1 MKEFLDDKKLEVEAS
16 WEKLV
21 TGEQGRCVSLGN
33 PRPFPVCHK
42 VHSLFNRLL

>member
-1 MKEFLDDKKLEVEAS
+1 MKEFLDDKKLEVEAN

-21 TGEQGRCVSLGN
+21 TEEQGRCVSLGN